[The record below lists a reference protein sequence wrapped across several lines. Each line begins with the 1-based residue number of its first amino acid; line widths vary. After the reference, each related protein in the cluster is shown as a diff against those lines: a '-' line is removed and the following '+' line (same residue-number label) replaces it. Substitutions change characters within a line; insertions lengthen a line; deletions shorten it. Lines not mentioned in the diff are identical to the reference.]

1 MLAHD
6 LYCCP
11 TSNIKNVFKSLY
23 LAQHCS
29 ISEEGERARESV
41 SLHLRRFHLWRS
53 GGGGGSNQEDGKLFC
68 LLLPLLFLGKGAGRE
83 RNGLGGGEGEA
94 IPTAAASPTPASS
107 SPSPRLERDR
117 RKRKMVEGREST
129 TQFSP
134 PFPLPPP
141 HPFALFPLL
150 HALGAWSC
158 NVPFL
163 FENLFLQQK
172 NISRL

>member
-83 RNGLGGGEGEA
+83 RNGLEE
-94 IPTAAASPTPASS
+94 
-107 SPSPRLERDR
+107 
-117 RKRKMVEGREST
+117 EGREK
-129 TQFSP
+129 QFQP
-134 PFPLPPP
+134 PPPPRPPPLPPP
-141 HPFALFPLL
+141 LRAWREIEENEKWWRGARVLHSSVLLSPFLL
-150 HALGAWSC
+150 HILSPSSL
-158 NVPFL
+158 VYYM
-163 FENLFLQQK
+163 
-172 NISRL
+172 R